1 MIIKYYTTVGGK
13 NLILEELNHL
23 EISKRAEAYYIL
35 NLIEDHGIEALNTL
49 NTRKIYQKVYE
60 LKFGQS
66 RIFYLLMDKEHIYRL
81 HMCKK
86 QKQKTEQND
95 KMLAIKRSKELGRK
109 RG

>member
-1 MIIKYYTTVGGK
+1 MIINYYTTVGGK
-13 NLILEELNHL
+13 NLILETLNHL
-23 EISKRAEAYYIL
+23 EVNKRAEAYYIL

-49 NTRKIYQKVYE
+49 NTRKIHQKVYE

-66 RIFYLLMDKEHIYRL
+66 RIFYLLMDKENIYLL

-95 KMLAIKRSKELGRK
+95 RMLAIKRSKELGGK